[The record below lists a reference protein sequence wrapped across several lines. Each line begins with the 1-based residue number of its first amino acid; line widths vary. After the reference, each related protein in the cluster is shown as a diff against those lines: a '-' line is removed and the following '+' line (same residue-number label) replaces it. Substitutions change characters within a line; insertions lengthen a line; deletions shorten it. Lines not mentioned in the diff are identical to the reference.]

1 MTSRSQRTA
10 SSSPST
16 PMTAP
21 CGELGPTQKSTGDTS
36 SPTSTGSS
44 SSTSGEGVHDKD
56 RRRGIQP
63 QRNSASPSSAEA
75 GDLAPALPEQRQVP
89 GSHLRPSPHVVGAHP
104 VRGRWLQEESQPD
117 ACHGGLALG

>member
-1 MTSRSQRTA
+1 MHSVIIACTITTLSTTYIYIASFKVQLSQQLHCSVSYRWGYRN
-10 SSSPST
+10 S
-16 PMTAP
+16 
-21 CGELGPTQKSTGDTS
+21 
-36 SPTSTGSS
+36 
-44 SSTSGEGVHDKD
+44 VHDKD

-75 GDLAPALPEQRQVP
+75 GDFAPALPEQRQVP

-104 VRGRWLQEESQPD
+104 VRGRLLQKASQPD